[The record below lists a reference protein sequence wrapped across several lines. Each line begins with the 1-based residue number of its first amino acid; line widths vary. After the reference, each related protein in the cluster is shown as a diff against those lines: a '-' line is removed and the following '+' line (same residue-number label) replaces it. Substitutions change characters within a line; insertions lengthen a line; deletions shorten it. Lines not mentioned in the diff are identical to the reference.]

1 MNNYTMMIITSIA
14 GSLLGLIL
22 LIASY
27 FIASMFLFFMGILF
41 VILGVLSLILVNS
54 LKIFM
59 MDKELNIEALKKA
72 GLTIIKCSN
81 CLKDNVLEDQYC
93 VHCGE
98 RLGKENEI
106 QEEYK
111 T

>member
-1 MNNYTMMIITSIA
+1 MKNSIMMMITSIA
-14 GSLLGLIL
+14 GSVLGLIL

-27 FIASMFLFFMGILF
+27 FLESLFLFFIGILL
-41 VILGVLSLILVNS
+41 VVLGVLSLILVNS
-54 LKIFM
+54 LKVFL

-72 GLTIIKCSN
+72 GLTIIKCDN

-98 RLGKENEI
+98 RLGKEDEV

-111 T
+111 A

>member
-1 MNNYTMMIITSIA
+1 MKNQLIMIITSAA
-14 GSLLGLIL
+14 GAMLGLIL
-22 LIASY
+22 IIASY
-27 FIASMFLFFMGILF
+27 FLESLFLFFAGVLLI
-41 VILGVLSLILVNS
+41 VLGVLSFIILNS
-54 LKIFM
+54 LKVFI
-59 MDKELNIEALKKA
+59 MDKELNIEALQKA
-72 GLTIIKCSN
+72 GLTIVKCDN

-111 T
+111 A